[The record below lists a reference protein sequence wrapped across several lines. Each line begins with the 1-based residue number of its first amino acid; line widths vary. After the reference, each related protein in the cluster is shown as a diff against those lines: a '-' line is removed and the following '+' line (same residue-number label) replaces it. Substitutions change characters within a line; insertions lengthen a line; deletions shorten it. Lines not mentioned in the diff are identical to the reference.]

1 MLDLSDVCFFALAT
15 ANAIAPGSVTPA
27 RFISSR
33 ISLVSSSIFPPP
45 FLKFLMLSCAIII
58 PHPHREKN
66 LYIFYRQFI
75 DFPPASL
82 MIRRIRQPGYVP
94 QRLFRSVRFFERKNN
109 AFYVREIRYG
119 LPRKCLVIVGLIA
132 MLTAGWTDSLMLVT
146 LSWAL
151 IIYAYFRMFSRNIY
165 KRSAENQWYLDK
177 TYKLRLFFARQKNM
191 MTAAQDPSHLQMS
204 GLQTKNPDSPREGT
218 YRDPLSKMQRHIY

>member
-1 MLDLSDVCFFALAT
+1 M
-15 ANAIAPGSVTPA
+15 
-27 RFISSR
+27 
-33 ISLVSSSIFPPP
+33 
-45 FLKFLMLSCAIII
+45 K
-58 PHPHREKN
+58 
-66 LYIFYRQFI
+66 
-75 DFPPASL
+75 
-82 MIRRIRQPGYVP
+82 
-94 QRLFRSVRFFERKNN
+94 KNN
-109 AFYVREIRYG
+109 AFMYGRYG
-119 LPRKCLVIVGLIA
+119 MDSLGKCLVIVGLIA

-177 TYKLRLFFARQKNM
+177 TYKTASLLRPTEKHDA
-191 MTAAQDPSHLQMS
+191 AAQDPSHLQMS